1 MIARE
6 VFLKSITDDAGT
18 KKTWNPGA
26 LENRYLKLCLY
37 GTSDIFNER

>member
-6 VFLKSITDDAGT
+6 VLKKALQMMQVP